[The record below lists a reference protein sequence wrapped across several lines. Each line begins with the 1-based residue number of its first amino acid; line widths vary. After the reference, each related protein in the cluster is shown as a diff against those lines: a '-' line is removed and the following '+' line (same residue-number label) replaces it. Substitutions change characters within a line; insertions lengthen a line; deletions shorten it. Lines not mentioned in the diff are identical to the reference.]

1 MGEVVAASQ
10 WVLLYSYLLTFQ
22 YHPEKYERVSDC
34 ARKILQMS
42 KIFNIDVVNSYM
54 HYLVMTPT

>member
-22 YHPEKYERVSDC
+22 YHPEKYERVSGC
-34 ARKILQMS
+34 TRKILQMS

-54 HYLVMTPT
+54 HYFDIK

>member
-1 MGEVVAASQ
+1 MGEVVAASR

-22 YHPEKYERVSDC
+22 YHPEKYECVIDC

-54 HYLVMTPT
+54 HYFYRK